1 MKRILFLIHDLGQG
15 GAEKVLVN
23 LVNNMDTN
31 EYDITVMTLFDVGV
45 NKQFLNEKIHY
56 KTIFKKVF
64 RGNSHIMKLLSPR
77 MLHRLLIKDSYDV
90 EVAFLEGPSA
100 RVISGC
106 DLAKTKKV
114 SWIHITQ
121 STAKKAASSF
131 RSVYEAETCY
141 NSFNKIVFVSQGVRQ
156 AFINSLRI
164 AVPTEVLYNVN
175 DSETI
180 KRLSMENVSECCFFE
195 DEFKII
201 CIGKLELTKG
211 FDRVIRCVSR
221 LRGEGYRIHAFFLG
235 IGTKQAELLECAKAN
250 HVDDSVTFLGYHTNP
265 YKFIS
270 RCDLFVCASY
280 REGFSTA
287 TTEALIVGTPVC
299 STDVAGAREMLGEH
313 NEYGIVT
320 ENNDESLYEGIKTLV
335 SDQEK
340 LSMYKTKAVERG
352 KAFSKRES
360 VRAIE
365 KMFNE
370 L

>member
-23 LVNNMDTN
+23 LVNGLNNAEFDV
-31 EYDITVMTLFDVGV
+31 TVMTLFDIGV
-45 NKQFLNEKIHY
+45 NKRFLSDRIHY
-56 KTIFKKVF
+56 KTVFKKAF
-64 RGNSHIMKLLSPR
+64 RGNSHIMKLLRPGT
-77 MLHRLLIKDSYDV
+77 LHRMFVKDKYDI
-90 EVAFLEGPSA
+90 EVSFLEGPSA

-106 DLAKTKKV
+106 NSIETKKV
-114 SWIHITQ
+114 AWIHATQ
-121 STAKKAASSF
+121 STARKAASSF
-131 RSVYEAETCY
+131 RSIVEAERCY
-141 NSFNKIVFVSQGVRQ
+141 NSFDRIVFVSQGVKQ
-156 AFINSLRI
+156 AFTSSLRI
-164 AVPTEVLYNVN
+164 ATPTEVLYNVN

-180 KRLSMENVSECCFFE
+180 KRLSLERVFECPFLAN
-195 DEFKII
+195 EFKII
-201 CIGKLELTKG
+201 CVGKLEHNKG
-211 FDRVIRCVSR
+211 FDRVIKCISR
-221 LRGEGYRIHAFFLG
+221 LQKEGHHIHAYFLG
-235 IGTKQAELLECAKAN
+235 VGSKQADLMECAKTN
-250 HVDDSVTFLGYHTNP
+250 KVENSVTFLGYHTNP

-270 RCDLFVCASY
+270 KCDLFVCASY

-335 SDQEK
+335 SDPEK
-340 LSMYKTKAVERG
+340 LSMYKTKAIERG
-352 KAFSKRES
+352 NAFSKQES

-365 KMFNE
+365 KMFKE